1 MAKARFESYVEERV
15 KELAAPRRAKLQA
28 AYDAEKARVDERFG
42 KYAEMVKQGVDALI
56 RKVFAKAKA
65 DGCNIQIEPGEAV
78 EPALTCSLENRLKEA
93 LGLVMK
99 YDYEKGGN
107 VWPEGTAVR
116 RAQDALEAF
125 DALCAREA
133 RRIVVYRMD
142 LGMKPEA
149 FERMLAE
156 TAMKINGSEME

>member
-1 MAKARFESYVEERV
+1 MAKSRFESYVEERV

-28 AYDAEKARVDERFG
+28 AYDAEKARIDERFG

-56 RKVFAKAKA
+56 GKVFAKAKA
-65 DGCNIQIEPGEAV
+65 DGCAIQVEPGEV
-78 EPALTCSLENRLKEA
+78 EPALTCRLKDQLRYA
-93 LGLVMK
+93 LGLGAI

-107 VWPEGTAVR
+107 VWPEGTPVR
-116 RAQDALEAF
+116 KAQDALEAF

-133 RRIVVYRMD
+133 RRIVVYKMD

-149 FERMLAE
+149 FEKMLAE
-156 TAMKINGSEME
+156 TAMKINKE

>member
-28 AYDAEKARVDERFG
+28 AYDAERARIDERFG
-42 KYAEMVKQGVDALI
+42 KYAETIQQGVDALV
-56 RKVFAKAKA
+56 RKVFIKANA
-65 DGCNIQIEPGEAV
+65 DGCAIQVEPGEF

-93 LGLVMK
+93 LGLEAK

-107 VWPEGTAVR
+107 VWPKGTAVR
-116 RAQDALEAF
+116 RAQDALEGF
-125 DALCAREA
+125 DELCAREA
-133 RRIVVYRMD
+133 RRIVVYKMD

-149 FERMLAE
+149 FEKMLAE
-156 TAMKINGSEME
+156 AAERINKE

>member
-1 MAKARFESYVEERV
+1 MAKSRFECYVEERV

-28 AYDAEKARVDERFG
+28 AYDAEKARIDERFEG
-42 KYAEMVKQGVDALI
+42 YLATIRQGMDALV

-65 DGCNIQIEPGEAV
+65 DGCNIQIEPGEAI

-93 LGLVMK
+93 LGLGTV
-99 YDYEKGGN
+99 YNYEKGGN
-107 VWPEGTAVR
+107 VWPKGTPVR
-116 RAQDALEAF
+116 KAQDALEAF

-133 RRIVVYRMD
+133 RRIVVYKMD

-149 FERMLAE
+149 LEKTMAE
-156 TAMKINGSEME
+156 AAIRINEE

>member
-1 MAKARFESYVEERV
+1 MTKSRFECYVEEMV

-28 AYDAEKARVDERFG
+28 AYDAEKARIDERFG
-42 KYAEMVKQGVDALI
+42 KYAEMIQQGVDVLV

-65 DGCNIQIEPGEAV
+65 DGCAIQIEPGEAV

-93 LGLVMK
+93 LGLVVK

-107 VWPEGTAVR
+107 VWPKGTAVR

-125 DALCAREA
+125 DELCGKEA

-142 LGMKPEA
+142 LGMKLEA
-149 FERMLAE
+149 FEKMLAE
-156 TAMKINGSEME
+156 TAMKINRE